1 MLNGAGN
8 VNWGHGMDD
17 WKYTVTLL
25 ILALYSIWRFW
36 RIAVSPKSSTLYIT
50 KSVNVMHTCILQI
63 VFELMIIRI
72 KRASQINSIH

>member
-36 RIAVSPKSSTLYIT
+36 RIAAPPKSSTVYIT
-50 KSVNVMHTCILQI
+50 KSVNVMHILQI
-63 VFELMIIRI
+63 VFELMIIRN